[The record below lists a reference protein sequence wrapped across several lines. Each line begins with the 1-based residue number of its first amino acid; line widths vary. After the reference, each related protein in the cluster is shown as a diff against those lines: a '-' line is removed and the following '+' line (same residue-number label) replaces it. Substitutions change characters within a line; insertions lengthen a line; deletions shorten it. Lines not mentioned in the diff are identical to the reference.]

1 MNNNKSKTSAPPYV
15 AYYGMVRDPFGE
27 KIEDDLFYAE
37 PSRKQRLGTLLHLTQ
52 FGNELMMVTGP
63 KGSGKTT
70 LLQQFIAASPKTWK
84 IARIEGKDGVDERKI
99 LQQLYRQLGLEFKG
113 ATHADLF
120 EKMKIHFELLQRKS
134 QYCVMLINDADKLP
148 VTALSKVLEIASLTS
163 SVNKPLLR
171 VILFGAE
178 AITKIFT
185 DPLLTRFDDMPQ
197 RHLELHPFNEEQVEH
212 YILRRLSAA
221 NFASSKLFT
230 PAVVHKLYTE
240 SYGWPARVNELA
252 SNVLTKSLPKN
263 ERESTSIFEFDTKTF
278 QPSRLIGLVITIGL
292 VAGFFVFQDDIYKLA
307 NQLTSEDNSNII
319 AEKPPTSVT
328 KQAAIPAAKPATS
341 LKVANSPV
349 PKTRPPTSLVEQLKQ
364 RNVAYHP
371 IAGTDKTAKPK
382 ASKQKVTAVALT
394 TTAKPKAGKS
404 SSLSVDIATLPRKES
419 WILNQNSSHY
429 TLQIVAGENLK
440 TIEEFISEHRLHN
453 NIAFY
458 RSVRRGNPWYGLIY
472 GVYTHK
478 QAATSAISQLPTKL
492 QSLKPWVRGINS
504 IKNDIYKTRP

>member
-1 MNNNKSKTSAPPYV
+1 MNNNNSKTSAPPYV

-52 FGNELMMVTGP
+52 FGNELMMVTGT

-84 IARIEGKDGVDERKI
+84 IARIEGKEGVDERKI
-99 LQQLYRQLGLEFKG
+99 LQQLYHQFGLEFKG

-134 QYCVMLINDADKLP
+134 QYCVMLINDADQLP

-163 SVNKPLLR
+163 NVNKPLLR
-171 VILFGAE
+171 VILFGSE
-178 AITKIFT
+178 SITKIFT

-230 PAVVHKLYTE
+230 PAVLHKLYTE

-263 ERESTSIFEFDTKTF
+263 ERKSTSIFEFDTKTF
-278 QPSRLIGLVITIGL
+278 QPSRLIGLVLTIGL
-292 VAGFFVFQDDIYKLA
+292 VAGFFVFQDNIYKLA

-319 AEKPPTSVT
+319 AARPPTSAA
-328 KQAAIPAAKPATS
+328 KQVAIPAAKPATN
-341 LKVANSPV
+341 LNVANSPV
-349 PKTRPPTSLVEQLKQ
+349 PKTRPPTSLLEQLKQ
-364 RNVAYHP
+364 RNAAYHP
-371 IAGTDKTAKPK
+371 KAGTDKTAKPK
-382 ASKQKVTAVALT
+382 SSKQKVTAVALT
-394 TTAKPKAGKS
+394 TTAKLKAGKS
-404 SSLSVDIATLPRKES
+404 SSLSVDINTIPRKETWVLS
-419 WILNQNSSHY
+419 QNYRHY

-440 TIEEFISEHRLHN
+440 TIEEFIGEHKLYN

-458 RSVRRGNPWYGLIY
+458 RSVRKSKPWYGLIY
-472 GVYTHK
+472 GVYPHK
-478 QAATSAISQLPTKL
+478 QAATSAISRMSKKL
-492 QSLKPWVRGINS
+492 QRLKPWVRSIGSIQSDIN
-504 IKNDIYKTRP
+504 KTRP